1 MSMIEPNVAALAWFA
16 LFAGVASVGFYVLTG
31 MFPLETRPDLKGRP
45 LGLLLLAAN
54 VVLLLALVGGGL
66 AYGAATLRWTSLVI
80 VGGLA
85 VLFAPGLF
93 NVWPQPWRDGMAGLA
108 IMLAGLG
115 GALGCYSRSAPSSRC
130 KQDHRS
136 GRNPM
141 PFPIKFGLS
150 VAVALAAL
158 AGWFY
163 MGYLGQVGPRWAWP
177 SSAPSWSSAS
187 GSSPR

>member
-54 VVLLLALVGGGL
+54 VVLLLVLVGGGL
-66 AYGAATLRWTSLVI
+66 AYGAANLRWTSLVI

-93 NVWPQPWRDGMAGLA
+93 NVWPQPGVTEWPGLPSCWVGSA
-108 IMLAGLG
+108 ARS
-115 GALGCYSRSAPSSRC
+115 ACYSRSAPCSRC
-130 KQDHRS
+130 K
-136 GRNPM
+136 
-141 PFPIKFGLS
+141 
-150 VAVALAAL
+150 
-158 AGWFY
+158 
-163 MGYLGQVGPRWAWP
+163 
-177 SSAPSWSSAS
+177 
-187 GSSPR
+187 